1 MRNFNLIGLFE
12 AAKCFVRQE
21 GSDKLFE
28 TSIRKAESEK
38 QQIAPEEVTITSE
51 ETITE
56 VFSTL
61 VASHCL
67 GKMVDVVIRKYEE
80 LGHQIV

>member
-12 AAKCFVRQE
+12 AAKCFGRHE
-21 GSDKLFE
+21 GSNELLE
-28 TSIRKAESEK
+28 TAVRKAESEK
-38 QQIAPEEVTITSE
+38 QKIAPEEVTMTSE
-51 ETITE
+51 DTVIE

-67 GKMVDVVIRKYEE
+67 GKMVDAVIRKYEE